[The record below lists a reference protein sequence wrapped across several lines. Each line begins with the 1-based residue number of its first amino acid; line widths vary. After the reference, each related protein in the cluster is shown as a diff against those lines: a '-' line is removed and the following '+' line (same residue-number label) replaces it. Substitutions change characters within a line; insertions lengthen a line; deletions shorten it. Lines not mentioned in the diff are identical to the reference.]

1 MFRSVNTKSLML
13 KGEDIY
19 KTPGAG
25 YTNERISKY
34 IFVSVQQKSQKTG
47 KNETEM
53 LRLVKIQKLV
63 LKS

>member
-1 MFRSVNTKSLML
+1 ML

-19 KTPGAG
+19 NTPGAG
-25 YTNERISKY
+25 YTNECISKN
-34 IFVSVQQKSQKTG
+34 IFVSVQQKSQKTA